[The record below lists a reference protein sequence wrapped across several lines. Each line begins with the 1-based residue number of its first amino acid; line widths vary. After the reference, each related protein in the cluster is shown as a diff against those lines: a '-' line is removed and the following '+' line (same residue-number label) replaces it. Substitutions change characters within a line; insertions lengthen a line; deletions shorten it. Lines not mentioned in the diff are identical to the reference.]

1 MYLIEKELRSQ
12 FDALL
17 KTAAELKKCKE
28 EAQKVLAEISS
39 LCVLGCGSSFSLA
52 KSAATQFSQNT
63 GTPAYAVPAG
73 DLLVNFPSY
82 KKLRQHAVV
91 AVPLRLHQRGHTGR
105 PAVQGG
111 AWLQGPICLC
121 KDRGAC

>member
-28 EAQKVLAEISS
+28 EARKVLGGISS

-52 KSAATQFSQNT
+52 KSAAMQFSQNT
-63 GTPAYAVPAG
+63 GTPAYAIPAG
-73 DLLVNFPSY
+73 TF
-82 KKLRQHAVV
+82 
-91 AVPLRLHQRGHTGR
+91 
-105 PAVQGG
+105 
-111 AWLQGPICLC
+111 
-121 KDRGAC
+121 